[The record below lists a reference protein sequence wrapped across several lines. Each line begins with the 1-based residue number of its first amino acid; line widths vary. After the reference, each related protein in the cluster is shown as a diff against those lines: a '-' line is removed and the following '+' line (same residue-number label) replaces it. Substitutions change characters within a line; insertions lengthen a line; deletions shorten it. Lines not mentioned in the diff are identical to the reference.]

1 MSSDNIVF
9 KMLAGNKVSLNALIL
24 PSIMTFVLL
33 IYYLRTNYVMSQR
46 FSRTR
51 TTPLNSCDETIEIS
65 ASKIH
70 DIRSCQF
77 RRIINGEA
85 EWSEL
90 RQFLM
95 QTVNDNCAVLVTP
108 DTKQLLRGQYQHHIS
123 KHNDKL
129 QTVVKSSIEG
139 DTPRH

>member
-1 MSSDNIVF
+1 M
-9 KMLAGNKVSLNALIL
+9 ALNALIL
-24 PSIMTFVLL
+24 PSIMTLILL
-33 IYYLRTNYVMSQR
+33 IYHFRTNYVMSQK
-46 FSRTR
+46 FSRITAR
-51 TTPLNSCDETIEIS
+51 RLNRCDETIEIS
-65 ASKIH
+65 ASENHEISK
-70 DIRSCQF
+70 SQF
-77 RRIINGEA
+77 RRIINSEA

-139 DTPRH
+139 DAPRH